1 MTFFVVIR
9 ANVVGADR
17 DQADEFVRWW
27 ADEHQGD
34 YLERSVVATARVFSR
49 LPGHTHAAKEPRMP
63 DSGRES
69 R

>member
-1 MTFFVVIR
+1 MMFVALSG
-9 ANVVGADR
+9 ANGVGADR

-27 ADEHQGD
+27 GGEHQRD
-34 YLERSVVATARVFSR
+34 YLERSVAATARVFSR
-49 LPGHTHAAKEPRMP
+49 RPGHTHPAKEPRLP